1 LVLRRENV
9 FLNEVWLMARIIP
22 VSARQRLGDIEDGNA
37 CVMTGDGKRVTC
49 QWAANRLLPCF
60 GMILLMVLVCTP
72 VWSETPAPSVH
83 WGAMAFPDQY
93 STITGGLTINR
104 FTPFDGLGNR
114 YDSTVGNT
122 LGFNLITVSWTQ
134 HWHGTW
140 EGWST
145 NLTAGV
151 GPTGDEITNFLQ
163 NKFVHQL
170 RQLPTVPTVNPRKE
184 TDAMIDG
191 SVTRWFPLFRP
202 KVIFV
207 GGGFSVGTIYQ
218 QGFLRAGI
226 RRMPITPT
234 LYSGSWG
241 DVSAR
246 TSVLGRVSYQDNGA
260 VLRAVRQTAGLVQPS
275 IAFGQYVTT
284 ETGETIP
291 TWEIEF
297 ALMWDSG
304 IFVNTTGQ
312 SQKQFAWA
320 IAASAGPLR
329 FETWN
334 DSMGN
339 IAERDYGP
347 TYGATLMLDVLRVW
361 NIIQDFRTTPSTEAP
376 ASS

>member
-1 LVLRRENV
+1 MVRIMPISASQRFRDIKEAHARVAGTRRQTGRSLWV
-9 FLNEVWLMARIIP
+9 TRRLIHF
-22 VSARQRLGDIEDGNA
+22 VSICLSAGVVGLFHSPA
-37 CVMTGDGKRVTC
+37 
-49 QWAANRLLPCF
+49 
-60 GMILLMVLVCTP
+60 
-72 VWSETPAPSVH
+72 WSESPAPSVH

-93 STITGGLTINR
+93 STFTGGLTLNR
-104 FTPFDGLGNR
+104 FTPTDGLGNK

-122 LGFNLITVSWTQ
+122 LGFNLITMSWTQ
-134 HWHGTW
+134 HWGGFLQ
-140 EGWST
+140 GWST

-170 RQLPTVPTVNPRKE
+170 RQLPSVPTVNPRKE

-191 SVTRWFPLFRP
+191 SITRWFPLFRP
-202 KVIFV
+202 KVIFA
-207 GGGFSVGTIYQ
+207 GAGFSVGTIYQ

-241 DVSAR
+241 EVSAR
-246 TSVLGRVSYQDNGA
+246 ASVLGRISYQDNGA
-260 VLRAVRQTAGLVQPS
+260 VLHSVRSTAGLVQPS

-312 SQKQFAWA
+312 SQEQFAWA
-320 IAASAGPLR
+320 IAGSFGPVR

-347 TYGATLMLDVLRVW
+347 TYGATLTLDVFRVW
-361 NIIQDFRTTPSTEAP
+361 SMIQDFRSNPTTNQSG
-376 ASS
+376 AS